1 MIKKVGFDKE
11 KAKKL
16 YLGGKSAS
24 EIGKELNVNFQT
36 IIAYLKKEGIYKPAN
51 IKKPSSK
58 GRQTSKKK
66 TNTVKTNGLTKVPTD
81 TGKNK
86 KPNTDKSK
94 KSNTKAKKE
103 EPVKFSK
110 EEKIAYCNKKY
121 GKGNW
126 HFMSKDEFVAF
137 VLYESDCVG
146 RW

>member
-24 EIGKELNVNFQT
+24 EIGKELGVSYQT
-36 IIAYLKKEGIYKPAN
+36 IIAYLKKEGIYKPASP
-51 IKKPSSK
+51 KKPSSK
-58 GRQTSKKK
+58 SKKK
-66 TNTVKTNGLTKVPTD
+66 SDTIKTNGLAKIPTD
-81 TGKNK
+81 TDKSK
-86 KPNTDKSK
+86 KSDTSRSK

>member
-16 YLGGKSAS
+16 YLSGKSAS
-24 EIGKELNVNFQT
+24 EIGKELGVSYQT
-36 IIAYLKKEGIYKPAN
+36 IIAYLKKEGIYKPST
-51 IKKPSSK
+51 KKPSSK
-58 GRQTSKKK
+58 GKKK
-66 TNTVKTNGLTKVPTD
+66 SDTIKTNGLAKISTD
-81 TGKNK
+81 TGKSK
-86 KPNTDKSK
+86 KSNTDKSK
-94 KSNTKAKKE
+94 KSNTKVKKE

>member
-24 EIGKELNVNFQT
+24 EIGKELGVSYQT
-36 IIAYLKKEGIYKPAN
+36 IIAYLKKEGIYKPVGT
-51 IKKPSSK
+51 KKPSSK
-58 GRQTSKKK
+58 SKKK
-66 TNTVKTNGLTKVPTD
+66 SDTIKTNGLAKIPTD
-81 TGKNK
+81 TDKSK
-86 KPNTDKSK
+86 KSDTSRSK

-121 GKGNW
+121 GRGNW

-137 VLYESDCVG
+137 MLYEWECIG